1 MNGLWAS
8 WERAAT
14 PDATCGAPWA
24 RWTPTPTRSREAI
37 SQNVLAEVADRD
49 ERKHGVILSRI
60 LRR

>member
-8 WERAAT
+8 RERRAT
-14 PDATCGAPWA
+14 PGSACGAPWA
-24 RWTPTPTRSREAI
+24 RSTPTPTRSREAI
-37 SQNVLAEVADRD
+37 SQDVLAEVADRD